1 MAPCILEQDQC
12 LLVNSNNALLCRYC
26 WQNFC
31 TYEALPYQ
39 LEQFLG
45 QSVSDLFWR
54 RQSREDSS
62 SVKPSTKPL
71 CRVART
77 PAAFENPKTIT
88 QWNRAVAQLF
98 LWTPLVGRAA
108 VDALCCSRVRSL
120 RDKRCLRSV
129 GFPSSSTLTNEL
141 QYHQPPS
148 PSPSPSPPPRHGICQ
163 MFYTSKTPNSSNV
176 T

>member
-77 PAAFENPKTIT
+77 PAAFENPQTIT

-108 VDALCCSRVRSL
+108 VDALCCSRVRSP
-120 RDKRCLRSV
+120 RDKRYLRSV
-129 GFPSSSTLTNEL
+129 GFPE
-141 QYHQPPS
+141 QYQTS
-148 PSPSPSPPPRHGICQ
+148 PLKRNKKGT
-163 MFYTSKTPNSSNV
+163 F
-176 T
+176 